1 MVPDTDFF
9 KAVFSSSGDRAPAFI
24 RGAAFNQ
31 TTMRARP
38 GWVQGAEAL
47 RAVPGRGLS
56 MARGGPEFD
65 CGQPWRHPFIREGGL
80 GPAEAGPP
88 SYWRVRTRG
97 GCLLARSDGKV
108 PATRRPIQSDG
119 VGRARAGA
127 GGSIHKKPRVHGPT
141 FKASWIGLDERLPSS
156 ALRAHSRPGERQMEV
171 APVSPRS
178 ARACRGRRS
187 AANEPSL
194 NRPRSGC

>member
-1 MVPDTDFF
+1 MVPETDFI

-88 SYWRVRTRG
+88 SYWRVRAGG
-97 GCLLARSDGKV
+97 GCLLARSFKKV
-108 PATRRPIQSDG
+108 PATRRPIQAD
-119 VGRARAGA
+119 GA
-127 GGSIHKKPRVHGPT
+127 GHSIHEDRRAPRP
-141 FKASWIGLDERLPSS
+141 KAAGSRKSGLEDRLPSS
-156 ALRAHSRPGERQMEV
+156 ELRAHSRPGESQMAV
-171 APVSPRS
+171 AMTRS
-178 ARACRGRRS
+178 ASKPVPACS
-187 AANEPSL
+187 MW
-194 NRPRSGC
+194 